1 MLTIKVLGS
10 GCTNCKNLEAMCNEV
25 VAENNLEATVE
36 KVTELK
42 DIMSYGILS
51 TPGLVVNE
59 KVIHNGKLP
68 TKSTLTHWLVDAAA
82 SV

>member
-10 GCTNCKNLEAMCNEV
+10 GCTNCKNLEALCKEV
-25 VAENNLEATVE
+25 VAENHLDAIVM

-59 KVIHNGKLP
+59 KVVHNGKLP
-68 TKSTLTHWLVDAAA
+68 TKSTLTHWLLEAAA
-82 SV
+82 V